1 MNYFARNTSTGLAWE
16 EICQANK
23 EGIDLSS

>member
-1 MNYFARNTSTGLAWE
+1 MNYFARNTSTGLASE
-16 EICQANK
+16 EICQADK